1 MCCTRHYKDFETM
14 ENQVETVKMIDMW
27 LKFKNS
33 QPCTNAPN
41 ITIAEV
47 LSCAPA
53 KDNRISSIPVA
64 NGFRGSS
71 LINFSSAFSSNGFC
85 QYCLNIEKLHRHY
98 CLVLIFRYVYHSKIR
113 SKNYSTFTS

>member
-1 MCCTRHYKDFETM
+1 M

-53 KDNRISSIPVA
+53 KDNPAKDNRISSIPVA

-71 LINFSSAFSSNGFC
+71 LINFSSAFSSNGFY
-85 QYCLNIEKLHRHY
+85 QHCLNIEKLRRHY
-98 CLVLIFRYVYHSKIR
+98 RLFLIFRYVYHSKIH
-113 SKNYSTFTS
+113 SKNYPTFTPTFTP